1 MKWIRP
7 FMTEKS
13 VKLKF
18 ANIGIE
24 GEEGKE
30 GFAK

>member
-1 MKWIRP
+1 MKRIRT
-7 FMTEKS
+7 FITEKS

-30 GFAK
+30 GFAE